1 MIIESIMAYIAIIAP
16 SAITVITAIAAL
28 ITAVYKF
35 ISVVKQNQGLKDEMT
50 ALVKYIEQKLA
61 ADEAEKAQ
69 LRKALIECTETL
81 TRIRNKHPELFTK
94 TDKEE

>member
-35 ISVVKQNQGLKDEMT
+35 ISVVKQNKGLRDEVLT
-50 ALVKYIEQKLA
+50 IVKNEDEKIALVLKENA
-61 ADEAEKAQ
+61 ALKQALTENTEA
-69 LRKALIECTETL
+69 L

-94 TDKEE
+94 QKEE

>member
-35 ISVVKQNQGLKDEMT
+35 ISVVKQNKGLRDEVLT
-50 ALVKYIEQKLA
+50 IVKNEDEKIALVLKENA
-61 ADEAEKAQ
+61 ALK
-69 LRKALIECTETL
+69 
-81 TRIRNKHPELFTK
+81 
-94 TDKEE
+94 